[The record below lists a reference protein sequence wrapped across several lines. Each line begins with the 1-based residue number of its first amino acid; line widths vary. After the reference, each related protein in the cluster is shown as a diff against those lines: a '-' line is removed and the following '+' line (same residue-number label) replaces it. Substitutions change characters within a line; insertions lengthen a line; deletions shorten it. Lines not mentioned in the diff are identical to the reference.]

1 MKDASARQVSLRI
14 PASLHGEAKRFASRR
29 KMSLNQFALEGIQ
42 ALLKGERQER
52 LRDAYEELGRDGESV
67 EPFFAAQRAVVRRD
81 P

>member
-1 MKDASARQVSLRI
+1 
-14 PASLHGEAKRFASRR
+14 
-29 KMSLNQFALEGIQ
+29 MSLNQFALEGIQ